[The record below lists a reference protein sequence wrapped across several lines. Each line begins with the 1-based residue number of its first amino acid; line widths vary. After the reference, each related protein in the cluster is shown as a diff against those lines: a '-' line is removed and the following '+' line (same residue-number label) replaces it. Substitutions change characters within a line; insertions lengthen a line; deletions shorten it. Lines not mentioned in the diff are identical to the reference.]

1 MAIDDTQLAI
11 ERERNEQTALIQV
24 RQMRMESIRMAKDI
38 ITENR
43 RNAPVGEREITYE
56 EIVKFAMALED
67 HVTRN

>member
-56 EIVKFAMALED
+56 EIVEFAMALED